1 MWIIRLISHLPLRV
15 LYFGAD
21 VLFVLLYYVFRYRFK
36 IVNKNLVRCFPDKKD
51 DEIKKIRKKF
61 FRSLSDYV
69 AEIFKA
75 VTMSERLVSKSI
87 KFSNPEILQE
97 KYAGKTV
104 IVLTGHVF
112 NWEWY
117 GMAISH
123 AFKTKG
129 GSAFIYQKISNT
141 LIDKMMLKARGRFGA
156 KPFLREQTARAVV
169 GARDRAT
176 LFFILADQTPF
187 GKVKRYW
194 TNFMGYPTA
203 FYLGI
208 DQVVKMTKVPVVYCS
223 VKREGRG
230 KFEVT
235 FKEIENTEN
244 DFQVLKGY
252 ISLLEEDIK
261 KNPSEWLWTHRR
273 WKLKMKEHDVF
284 DNDINIE
291 K

>member
-1 MWIIRLISHLPLRV
+1 LSVI
-15 LYFGAD
+15 
-21 VLFVLLYYVFRYRFK
+21 
-36 IVNKNLVRCFPDKKD
+36 FPDKKD
-51 DEIKKIRKKF
+51 EEIKKIRKKF

-75 VTMSERLVSKSI
+75 VTMSEKLIHSSI
-87 KFSNPEILQE
+87 KFSNPEVLSE

-123 AFKTKG
+123 TFKTKG
-129 GSAFIYQKISNT
+129 GSAFIYQKISNGM
-141 LIDKMMLKARGRFGA
+141 IDQMMLQARGRFGA
-156 KPFLREQTARAVV
+156 KPFLREQTARAVI
-169 GARDRAT
+169 GAKDNAT
-176 LFFILADQTPF
+176 LFYILADQTPF
-187 GKVKRYW
+187 GKVKRFW
-194 TNFMGYPTA
+194 TYFMGRPTA

-208 DQVVKMTKVPVVYCS
+208 DQVVKMTKLPVVYCS
-223 VKREGRG
+223 IKRIGRG

-235 FKEIENTEN
+235 FKEIENN
-244 DFQVLKGY
+244 DSDFQVLKEY

-261 KNPSEWLWTHRR
+261 RNPSEWLWTHRR
-273 WKLKMKEHDVF
+273 WKLKMREQDVY
-284 DNDINIE
+284 DSNINFE